1 MNPSAN
7 HREELFFLDNFDL
20 DRVFNTIN
28 RADYLVLYSIKVQQ
42 EAEPGSRVY
51 LADLATTLHLRIPQM
66 SRTIEKLQDK
76 GFVAW
81 KTDDEAGRTYVEL
94 TSKAVELM
102 AEERAWM
109 QSCYA
114 RIRAEIGEE
123 ELMRTAQTMH
133 RITEILRGARENGA
147 PAEEDGIQ
155 KQG

>member
-1 MNPSAN
+1 MNPSVN

-42 EAEPGSRVY
+42 EADPVCRVY
-51 LADLATTLHLRIPQM
+51 LADLAATLHLRIPQM

-81 KTDDEAGRTYVEL
+81 KTDNEAGRTYVEL

-114 RIRAEIGEE
+114 RIREEIGEE
-123 ELMRTAQTMH
+123 ELMRTARTMH

-147 PAEEDGIQ
+147 PAEESLQ
-155 KQG
+155 KRG